1 MFLEKSYTDDVS
13 WKIFYGRCFLKNLQ
27 WKMLLEKSSMEDVSW
42 KIFNK
47 RCFLKHFQW
56 KIFLEKSTPTEDVS
70 SKINVNG
77 KCSLNNQRQWQMF
90 LEQSTSMANV
100 SWTINVNGKCFLINL
115 CQRKIFHDKSMSIG
129 VSLGHSTSMGNF
141 FLKIPRRWETS
152 PEKSKSTS
160 SEKVSWKIYAHENI
174 SQKIYVKGIWLIK
187 KELETLI
194 F

>member
-1 MFLEKSYTDDVS
+1 
-13 WKIFYGRCFLKNLQ
+13 
-27 WKMLLEKSSMEDVSW
+27 MLLEKSSTEDVSW

-56 KIFLEKSTPTEDVS
+56 KIFLEKSTPIEDVS

-77 KCSLNNQRQWQMF
+77 KCSL
-90 LEQSTSMANV
+90 TINV
-100 SWTINVNGKCFLINL
+100 NGKCSLTINVNGKCFLINL

-141 FLKIPRRWETS
+141 FLEIPRRWETS

>member
-13 WKIFYGRCFLKNLQ
+13 WKIFNGRCFLKNLQ
-27 WKMLLEKSSMEDVSW
+27 WKMFLEKSSTKDVSW
-42 KIFNK
+42 NIFNG
-47 RCFLKHFQW
+47 RSFLKNLHQQ
-56 KIFLEKSTPTEDVS
+56 K
-70 SKINVNG
+70 
-77 KCSLNNQRQWQMF
+77 MF
-90 LEQSTSMANV
+90 LQKSTSMANV
-100 SWTINVNGKCFLINL
+100 PWTINVNGKCFLINL

-152 PEKSKSTS
+152 PEKSTS